1 MINFGVVTPGSTIYI
16 PFESFAGS
24 TGAPITITGLATSDI
39 RIYKNGGTTE
49 RASTNG
55 YTLLDTDGIDFD
67 SVTGIHG
74 FSIDLADNTTS
85 GFYAAGA
92 DYIVVVSAVTV
103 DSQTMSFIAARFSIG
118 YPHTLINTTIATL
131 ANQTTFTLTTGPGE
145 DDALN
150 GLDVIIHDAAS
161 AVQIGQAV
169 ISDYVGATKSVT
181 LAAAT
186 TFTIAAG
193 DNISVLITGSMRPE
207 FAGRKLSVS
216 AAGIAQA
223 DVVRWN
229 TLPVTEYTD
238 GSSINHPSVY
248 VYRMAGDTI
257 VAGAIAA
264 GAITSA
270 KFASGAITADAIAA
284 DAITDAKVASD
295 VTIASVTGAV
305 GSVTGNVGGN
315 VTGSVGAIATG
326 GITAASFAAGA
337 IDAAA
342 IAADAI
348 TDAKVASDVTI
359 ASVTGSVGSIATGGI
374 SAASFAAGAIDAAAI
389 AADAIG
395 SSELAATAVAEIA
408 DQVWDEVLS
417 GHAGVG
423 SAGAALSA
431 AGGSGDPWSTA
442 LPGAYGAGSAGYII
456 GTYIDA
462 AITSRLAPTTSGR
475 TLDVTAGG
483 EAGID
488 WSNIGSPT
496 TSVTLSGTTI
506 KTATDVETDTVD
518 IQSRLPAALVS
529 GRIDA
534 SVGAMAANTLTAS
547 ALATDA
553 VTEIQSGLSTVTT
566 AQVNSEVD
574 TALADIGLDH
584 IVAAAVAGADVVDN
598 SIIAKLVSKSAT
610 ADWDSYTNTT
620 DALEALRDRGDSA
633 WITATGF
640 STLDAAGVRSAVGLS
655 SANLD
660 TQLAALA
667 AYVDTEV
674 AAIKAKTD
682 NLPAAP
688 AATGDIPTVSQIW
701 STALTE
707 AYRSTGATG
716 TAAQLL
722 YELIAHLGEASISG
736 TTKTLKKLDGSTT
749 AKTYTLND
757 ATTPTAIT
765 EAT

>member
-1 MINFGVVTPGSTIYI
+1 MINLGLVRPGSTIYI
-16 PFESFAGS
+16 PFETFAGS
-24 TGAPITITGLATSDI
+24 TGAPITLTGLATSDI
-39 RIYKNGGTTE
+39 RIYKDGGTTE
-49 RASTNG
+49 RASTSG

-67 SVTGIHG
+67 GVTGIHG
-74 FSIDLADNTTS
+74 FSIDLADNTTA
-85 GFYAAGA
+85 GFYAAGS

-103 DSQTMSFIAARFSIG
+103 DSQTMSFVAARFSIG
-118 YPHTLINTTIATL
+118 YLHSLLNTTIATL
-131 ANQTTFTLTTGPGE
+131 STQTSFTLTSGPAE
-145 DDALN
+145 NDALN
-150 GLDVIIHDAAS
+150 GLHVIIHDAAS
-161 AVQIGQAV
+161 AVQIGQAT
-169 ISDYVGATKSVT
+169 ISDYVGSTKTVT

-186 TFTIAAG
+186 TFTVAAG
-193 DNISVLITGSMRPE
+193 DNITVLLTGALRPLT
-207 FAGRKLSVS
+207 AGRALDVS
-216 AAGIAQA
+216 AIGAVSAN
-223 DVVRWN
+223 VVKWN
-229 TLPVTEYTD
+229 GNAVTEFTD

-248 VYRMAGDTI
+248 VLRLADDVI
-257 VAGAIAA
+257 SSNKIAT
-264 GAITSA
+264 GAITST
-270 KFASGAITADAIAA
+270 K
-284 DAITDAKVASD
+284 
-295 VTIASVTGAV
+295 
-305 GSVTGNVGGN
+305 
-315 VTGSVGAIATG
+315 
-326 GITAASFAAGA
+326 FAAGA
-337 IDAAA
+337 IDASA